1 MGYISCIE
9 SRLNLTEQRCNKL
22 KRNYEL
28 YDYLWKTDL
37 NEMFSEFLETATIK
51 PETASVASDEE
62 PPEPEPERLNLELF
76 EEKIQLYQSVQQE
89 VDDMKPTHEIDFLRI
104 QSQPVKQALSTWC
117 GRGVFRKLQGRVD
130 GVVVVSRH
138 LYTID
143 VAVREQCRD
152 GMCATQV
159 QQVDVLFHELSAR
172 EAHE

>member
-9 SRLNLTEQRCNKL
+9 SRLNLTEQRCHKL

-37 NEMFSEFLETATIK
+37 NEMFSAFLETATIK
-51 PETASVASDEE
+51 PEAVSVASDEE

-76 EEKIQLYQSVQQE
+76 EEKIQLYQSVQHE

-117 GRGVFRKLQGRVD
+117 GRGVCQLRVD
-130 GVVVVSRH
+130 GVSVVSRH
-138 LYTID
+138 LSTID
-143 VAVREQCRD
+143 GAVRESTEAVSRSYVCHAGATSGCFVSRTICRR
-152 GMCATQV
+152 
-159 QQVDVLFHELSAR
+159 SS
-172 EAHE
+172 